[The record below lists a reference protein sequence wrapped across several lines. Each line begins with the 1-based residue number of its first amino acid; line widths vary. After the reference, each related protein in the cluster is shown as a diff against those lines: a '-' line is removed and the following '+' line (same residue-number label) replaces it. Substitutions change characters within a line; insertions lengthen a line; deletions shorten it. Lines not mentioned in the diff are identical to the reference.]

1 VNQLGLRKGGCPGGS
16 EGLVEMPVEENRA
29 VAETERKMGQGG
41 RESNGR
47 DL

>member
-1 VNQLGLRKGGCPGGS
+1 
-16 EGLVEMPVEENRA
+16 MAVEENRA

-47 DL
+47 DLWRTWLVLDRLDKSSY